1 MILGLDIGGTN
12 TRFALTDENG
22 SLFTACRVM
31 ESAVFANA
39 ENPFQKLA
47 SILKEYIIEAG
58 SPPVEI
64 ISAGVPATVS
74 KDFRTVFCAPNLK
87 NAAGKPV
94 FDGLPVADLLSA
106 EMGIPVLV
114 NKDVNN
120 LLACDMVLNHLN
132 GTVVGCY
139 IGTGFGTSV
148 CIDGRFVYGKNGFAM
163 DVGHV
168 SILGQDGLCGC
179 GKMGCVETFASGTA
193 LNRLRREYYP
203 NIPGEE
209 LFLHHSSDPPISAFV
224 EGCAQLPAFLI
235 TCFDPDFVILGGGV
249 LEMPGFPKE
258 RLKDFILHYT
268 GRAVASDPPHFIED
282 TRCPERGVIGAACF
296 AKSFYKEERRI

>member
-12 TRFALTDENG
+12 TRFALTDEDG
-22 SLFTACRVM
+22 SLFTACRVIK
-31 ESAVFANA
+31 SAQFADA
-39 ENPFQKLA
+39 ERPFQKLA
-47 SILKEYIIEAG
+47 SILKEYIQQAG
-58 SPPVEI
+58 SPSVEM

-87 NAAGKPV
+87 SVEGKPV

-120 LLACDMVLNHLN
+120 LLACDMVLNHLA

-168 SILGQDGLCGC
+168 SILGQRGICGC
-179 GKMGCVETFASGTA
+179 GKEGCIETFASGSA
-193 LNRLRREYYP
+193 LNRLRREYYQEV
-203 NIPGEE
+203 PGEE
-209 LFLHHSSDPPISAFV
+209 LFLRHASDSPVSAFV
-224 EGCAQLPAFLI
+224 EACAQLPAFLL
-235 TCFDPDFVILGGGV
+235 TCFDPDYVVLGGGV
-249 LEMPGFPKE
+249 LEMPGFPMEK
-258 RLKDFILHYT
+258 LKDLILHYT
-268 GRAVASDPPHFIED
+268 GKAVASDPPCFIED
-282 TRCPERGVIGAACF
+282 ARCPERGVIGAACF
-296 AKSFYKEERRI
+296 ARAYYGQGNG